1 MKISKSDGRM
11 RIFPH
16 PIHTVSSLNGQR
28 TSTIEPWIL
37 RRKRFSRRRNE
48 SAHPIDDYS
57 SHFIG
62 RSRSV
67 FRVKAVTPIVVSVE
81 ATQCPPVSPIK
92 VPEKT
97 HRLDGAVGEKVLKLR
112 DIRLWSDLPI
122 RAKVVY
128 FKREGLVVKHRSSV
142 FKNWLGRSG
151 MCVGSLISCSRS
163 LRMLND
169 SASSPPKS
177 V

>member
-1 MKISKSDGRM
+1 MKISENDRRM

-16 PIHTVSSLNGQR
+16 PNGQR

-48 SAHPIDDYS
+48 PAHPINDYS

-92 VPEKT
+92 VKKKT

-122 RAKVVY
+122 RAKVV
-128 FKREGLVVKHRSSV
+128 L
-142 FKNWLGRSG
+142 
-151 MCVGSLISCSRS
+151 SLIHISEPTRLLSISYAVFC
-163 LRMLND
+163 L
-169 SASSPPKS
+169 
-177 V
+177 